1 MSTTRQS
8 LIGAALPRKEDD
20 RLLQGDGLFTDDV
33 QLAHQLEM
41 AVGRCPFP
49 RAAIGAIDVSEARAL
64 PGVRHILTGA
74 DVRAASEPLTV
85 LRPVPGAPLLPYYA
99 LAGEE
104 AIHEGQPVVSVVA
117 TSRAIAED
125 ALELIDID
133 YEPLPH
139 VTDTLGALADDAPC
153 CIPRRCRPTC

>member
-1 MSTTRQS
+1 MSAPRQS
-8 LIGAALPRKEDD
+8 LIGASLPRKEDD

-49 RAAIGAIDVSEARAL
+49 HAAIGSIDVAQARAL

-99 LAGEE
+99 LAGDE
-104 AIHEGQPVVSVVA
+104 AIH
-117 TSRAIAED
+117 
-125 ALELIDID
+125 
-133 YEPLPH
+133 
-139 VTDTLGALADDAPC
+139 
-153 CIPRRCRPTC
+153 